1 MKNSQSLYSM
11 ITNWMN
17 WEQQIEF
24 ATTDMYST
32 NDTPPVY
39 GEQGWQNESEW
50 QSKRDDEKN
59 WVLMFCITAGFWVLM
74 FYITTELYK
83 HVTIILGFLD

>member
-1 MKNSQSLYSM
+1 MDPVIIVYGNWIKKNRYVFNADMKNSQSLYSM
-11 ITNWMN
+11 ITDWMN

-32 NDTPPVY
+32 NDTPRVY
-39 GEQGWQNESEW
+39 GEQGWRNESEW

-59 WVLMFCITAGFWVLM
+59 WV
-74 FYITTELYK
+74 
-83 HVTIILGFLD
+83 

>member
-1 MKNSQSLYSM
+1 MDPVIIVYGNWIKKNRYILNADMKNSQSLYSM
-11 ITNWMN
+11 ITDWMN

-39 GEQGWQNESEW
+39 GEQGWRNESEW

-59 WVLMFCITAGFWVLM
+59 WV
-74 FYITTELYK
+74 
-83 HVTIILGFLD
+83 

>member
-1 MKNSQSLYSM
+1 MDPVIIVSGNWIKKNIYVFNADMKNSQSLYSM
-11 ITNWMN
+11 ISDWMN

-39 GEQGWQNESEW
+39 GEQGWRNESEW

-59 WVLMFCITAGFWVLM
+59 WV
-74 FYITTELYK
+74 
-83 HVTIILGFLD
+83 